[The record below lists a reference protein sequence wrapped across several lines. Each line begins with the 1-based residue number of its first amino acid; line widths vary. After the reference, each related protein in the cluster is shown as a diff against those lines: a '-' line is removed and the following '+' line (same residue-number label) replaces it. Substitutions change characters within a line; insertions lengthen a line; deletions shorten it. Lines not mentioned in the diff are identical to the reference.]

1 MSQLF
6 RQPGPIPGLSPEAS
20 AYVWATLWV
29 AAAFAVRLIMQPVFQ
44 HRQTYSLFYPG
55 VVLAAYLLGRR
66 PAAYA
71 MLLSGVSAYF
81 AFATPQ
87 FAWKA
92 APQTLT
98 TLFFFLLN
106 ASVAI
111 YLITALTRSLAE
123 LAASQG
129 RAEAVAA
136 SHADLFREL
145 NERISHHLRLVAGV
159 LTLQAKG
166 EPEPDVMRGLQKASE
181 RSVLMARV
189 HRELA
194 GHTEAPVDFDAFARG
209 LMRSVCHARG
219 DDTDRVQIE
228 PARIWLP
235 PEEATSLGMALA
247 ECVAA
252 LLSRRDCGL
261 LRIRMVGA
269 PSETRL
275 LISELDEKTG
285 ASQATLSS
293 SYLLRAMVEQLGAAI
308 ALRADGQ
315 GSALEIT
322 VPHFAT
328 GEDAVAAQAVRP
340 SAGMLH

>member
-1 MSQLF
+1 VTQF
-6 RQPGPIPGLSPEAS
+6 IRQPRLVPGLGREAS
-20 AYVWATLWV
+20 SYVWAALWIV
-29 AAAFAVRLIMQPVFQ
+29 AAFVVRLVAQPVFQ
-44 HRQTYSLFYPG
+44 HGQVYSLFYPG
-55 VVLAAYLLGRR
+55 VVLAAYLLGRK
-66 PAAYA
+66 PAAFA
-71 MLLSGVSAYF
+71 MLLSGAAGFF
-81 AFATPQ
+81 AFAAPQ

-92 APQTLT
+92 TPQVLT
-98 TLFFFLLN
+98 ALFFFFVN

-111 YLITALTRSLAE
+111 YLITALTRALAE
-123 LAASQG
+123 LAASQD
-129 RAEAVAA
+129 RAEAVAD

-194 GHTEAPVDFDAFARG
+194 GRTEAPVDFDAFARG

-228 PARIWLP
+228 PGHVWLP

-252 LLSRRDCGL
+252 LLSRRECGL
-261 LRIRMVGA
+261 LRIRMVGG

-275 LISELDEKTG
+275 LISEFDETTG

-308 ALRADGQ
+308 ALRADAK

-322 VPHFAT
+322 VPHFPS
-328 GEDAVAAQAVRP
+328 GEQAVAQAAHVR
-340 SAGMLH
+340 AGMLH

>member
-1 MSQLF
+1 MSQF
-6 RQPGPIPGLSPEAS
+6 IRQPGLIPGLGREAS
-20 AYVWATLWV
+20 SYVWAALWI
-29 AAAFAVRLIMQPVFQ
+29 AAVFVVRLVAQPVFQ
-44 HRQTYSLFYPG
+44 TGQVYSLFYPA
-55 VVLAAYLLGRR
+55 VVLTAYLLGRK
-66 PAAYA
+66 PAAFA
-71 MLLSGVSAYF
+71 MLLSGAMGFF
-81 AFATPQ
+81 AFAAPT

-92 APQTLT
+92 TPHVLT
-98 TLFFFLLN
+98 ALFFFFVN

-111 YLITALTRSLAE
+111 YLITALTRALAE
-123 LAASQG
+123 LAASQD
-129 RAEAVAA
+129 RAAAVAD

-194 GHTEAPVDFDAFARG
+194 GRTEAPVDFDAFARG

-228 PARIWLP
+228 PAHIWLP

-252 LLSRRDCGL
+252 LLSRRECGL
-261 LRIRMVGA
+261 LRIRMTGGR
-269 PSETRL
+269 SETRL
-275 LISELDEKTG
+275 LIAEFDETTG

-322 VPHFAT
+322 VPHFPS
-328 GEDAVAAQAVRP
+328 GQEAVAEAVRAR
-340 SAGMLH
+340 AGMLH

>member
-1 MSQLF
+1 MSQII
-6 RQPGPIPGLSPEAS
+6 RQPGPIPGLSPAAS
-20 AYVWATLWV
+20 SYVWATLWV
-29 AAAFAVRLIMQPVFQ
+29 AAAFAVRLATQQVFKTG
-44 HRQTYSLFYPG
+44 QTYSLFYPG
-55 VVLAAYLLGRR
+55 VVLAAYLLGRK
-66 PAAYA
+66 PATYA
-71 MLLSGVSAYF
+71 MLLSGLVAFF
-81 AFATPQ
+81 AFAAPQ

-92 APQTLT
+92 SQQALT

-111 YLITALTRSLAE
+111 YLITALTRALAE

-129 RAEAVAA
+129 RAEAVAD

-261 LRIRMVGA
+261 LRIRMTGA
-269 PSETRL
+269 PSETRV

-322 VPHFAT
+322 VPHYAT
-328 GEDAVAAQAVRP
+328 GEDAVAAEVLRP
-340 SAGMLH
+340 TAGMLH

>member
-6 RQPGPIPGLSPEAS
+6 RQPGPIPGLGREAS
-20 AYVWATLWV
+20 SYVWATLWV
-29 AAAFAVRLIMQPVFQ
+29 TAAFAVRLVTQPVFQ
-44 HRQTYSLFYPG
+44 HGQTYSLFYPG
-55 VVLAAYLLGRR
+55 VVMAAYLLGRR
-66 PAAYA
+66 PAAFA
-71 MLLSGVSAYF
+71 MLLSGLVGFF

-98 TLFFFLLN
+98 TLFFFFLN

-111 YLITALTRSLAE
+111 YLITALTRALAE

-129 RAEAVAA
+129 RAEAVAD

-194 GHTEAPVDFDAFARG
+194 GHSEAPVDF
-209 LMRSVCHARG
+209 
-219 DDTDRVQIE
+219 E
-228 PARIWLP
+228 
-235 PEEATSLGMALA
+235 
-247 ECVAA
+247 
-252 LLSRRDCGL
+252 
-261 LRIRMVGA
+261 
-269 PSETRL
+269 
-275 LISELDEKTG
+275 
-285 ASQATLSS
+285 
-293 SYLLRAMVEQLGAAI
+293 
-308 ALRADGQ
+308 
-315 GSALEIT
+315 
-322 VPHFAT
+322 
-328 GEDAVAAQAVRP
+328 
-340 SAGMLH
+340 

>member
-1 MSQLF
+1 MSQFF
-6 RQPGPIPGLSPEAS
+6 RRPGPIPGFGCVAS
-20 AYVWATLWV
+20 GYLWAALWV
-29 AAAFAVRLIMQPVFQ
+29 AAAFLLRLALEPVFKGGQ
-44 HRQTYSLFYPG
+44 VYSLFYPE

-66 PAAYA
+66 PAAFA
-71 MLLSGVSAYF
+71 MLLSGLVGFF

-87 FAWKA
+87 FSWKA
-92 APQTLT
+92 SPHVFT
-98 TLFFFLLN
+98 TLAFFFLN

-111 YLITALTRSLAE
+111 YLITALTRALAE

-129 RAEAVAA
+129 RAEAVAD

-194 GHTEAPVDFDAFARG
+194 GHAEAPVDFNAFARG

-228 PARIWLP
+228 AAQIWLP

-252 LLSRRDCGL
+252 LLSRRECGL

-275 LISELDEKTG
+275 LISELDETTG

-293 SYLLRAMVEQLGAAI
+293 SYLLRAMVEQLGATI

-328 GEDAVAAQAVRP
+328 GSPDPAVARPAV
-340 SAGMLH
+340 GMLH

>member
-6 RQPGPIPGLSPEAS
+6 RQPGPIPGLGREAS
-20 AYVWATLWV
+20 SYVWATLWV
-29 AAAFAVRLIMQPVFQ
+29 VVAFAVRLASEPVFKTGQ
-44 HRQTYSLFYPG
+44 IYSLFYPG
-55 VVLAAYLLGRR
+55 VVLAAYVLGRK
-66 PAAYA
+66 PAALA
-71 MLLSGVSAYF
+71 MLLSGLVGLF
-81 AFATPQ
+81 AFAAPQ

-92 APQTLT
+92 TPQILT
-98 TLFFFLLN
+98 SLAFFFIN

-111 YLITALTRSLAE
+111 YLITALTRALAE
-123 LAASQG
+123 LAASQS
-129 RAEAVAA
+129 RAEAVAD

-228 PARIWLP
+228 PAQIWLP

-328 GEDAVAAQAVRP
+328 GEEAVAAEAVRP
-340 SAGMLH
+340 AIGMLH